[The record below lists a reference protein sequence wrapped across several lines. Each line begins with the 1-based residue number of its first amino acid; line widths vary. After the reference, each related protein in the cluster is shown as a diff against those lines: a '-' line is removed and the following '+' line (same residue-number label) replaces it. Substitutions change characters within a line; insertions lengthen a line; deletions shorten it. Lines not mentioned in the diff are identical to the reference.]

1 MWKVI
6 PGIRDT
12 ELSCRVV
19 KSPAVEGGRGR
30 FSGLGTETGAES

>member
-6 PGIRDT
+6 PGSRDT

-30 FSGLGTETGAES
+30 FSGLGAETGAEG